1 MQALARWFFVLAI
14 LTTPIIAEAEDAAA
28 ESDPLAFQTVI
39 QSQLD
44 AFGRDDGSA
53 AFAHA
58 SPLIKGMFRTP
69 DNFMAMVMN
78 GYPQVYRPRTVD
90 FGATIIYRG
99 QPTQLVYLTGPDGD
113 AVIAYYQMQQ
123 QPDGTWQINGVFLE
137 PASNV

>member
-1 MQALARWFFVLAI
+1 MQALVRWFFILAI
-14 LTTPIIAEAEDAAA
+14 LAAPTIAAA
-28 ESDPLAFQTVI
+28 EGDPAAFRTVI

-44 AFGRDDGSA
+44 AFERDDGNA

-90 FGATIIYRG
+90 FGATILYRG

-137 PASNV
+137 PAANV

>member
-1 MQALARWFFVLAI
+1 MQALARWFFILAI
-14 LTTPIIAEAEDAAA
+14 FATPAVAEAAEAAQ
-28 ESDPLAFQTVI
+28 SDHAAFRTVI

-58 SPLIKGMFRTP
+58 SPMIKGMFRTP
-69 DNFMAMVMN
+69 DTFMRMVMT

-90 FGATIIYRG
+90 FGAVIDYRG

>member
-1 MQALARWFFVLAI
+1 MKSVARWFFVLLLATAPQ
-14 LTTPIIAEAEDAAA
+14 LAVAAG
-28 ESDPLAFQTVI
+28 DPAAFRSVIGSQLEAFQ
-39 QSQLD
+39 
-44 AFGRDDGSA
+44 RDDGPA

-69 DNFMAMVMN
+69 DNFMRMVMT
-78 GYPQVYRPRTVD
+78 GYPQVYRPRSVD
-90 FGATIIYRG
+90 FGAVIDYRG

-137 PASNV
+137 PAANV